1 MANDTIQVTVR
12 LFAMLRARERSSTIT
27 MRLPSGATVTTL
39 VDRFFSDRPDLVAM
53 HPHIRVAQNG
63 TLVARTVDLATL
75 ALRDGD
81 ELALLPPASGGAANG
96 HTQKELASALV
107 AAAEQ
112 AARDAGAARIWLR
125 TAQDNTKAQRLYE
138 KRGWKHDEV
147 FRRYDLIF

>member
-1 MANDTIQVTVR
+1 MPLIIRPVTSLDIDDLLPLVEAYRAFYKQPAN
-12 LFAMLRARERSSTIT
+12 
-27 MRLPSGATVTTL
+27 PATRQYV
-39 VDRFFSDRPDLVAM
+39 VDRIESGEAIAFMAKLEKRAIGFTLCYPTFSTVAVAPIWLLNDLY
-53 HPHIRVAQNG
+53 
-63 TLVARTVDLATL
+63 VDDTY
-75 ALRDGD
+75 RKQGI
-81 ELALLPPASGGAANG
+81 
-96 HTQKELASALV
+96 ASALV